1 MTIKQLIQTE
11 IDQIPE
17 EELDE
22 LYQLIKDFTAQKY
35 SSKKGILSKLKQI
48 KIQAPR
54 DFSVNF
60 DNYLSNQKSDE
71 Q

>member
-22 LYQLIKDFTAQKY
+22 LYQLIKDFTAQKH
-35 SSKKGILSKLKQI
+35 SSKKGILSKIKQI
-48 KIQAPR
+48 KIQAPP

-60 DNYLSNQKSDE
+60 DNYLYNQRDE